1 MQRYLQVEVTSE
13 QKTRMLSVLDNVK
26 TLHSSIN
33 ENCKDGREKTIALTK
48 LEECLMWANKAIS
61 HEILQD

>member
-1 MQRYLQVEVTSE
+1 MQRYLQVEITSE
-13 QKTRMLSVLDNVK
+13 QKARMLDVLSNVK
-26 TLHSSIN
+26 TLHESI
-33 ENCKDGREKTIALTK
+33 ESNCKDGREKSIALTK